1 MSAPTDKRIKLGRD
15 EAGRLLPGVMPA
27 AVAER
32 FGFSPVDRPPP
43 MLVRRGGRLENN
55 PCYRL
60 PPRPRPMLARRSDL
74 QPSPSPSPS
83 SSSSDS
89 EASSSDSDEHVTP
102 LRGRPYPMA
111 APHPSFLHT
120 YLEESRRSYI
130 ADSQPQQPQQQLQ
143 PQADD
148 DATTVCEDA
157 VSSPPV
163 KGEAVD
169 AGGNGMGSSTATH
182 ASRNNGISARQS
194 PAAFRI
200 AYPHG
205 RCPGLACH
213 GVCGGACRPEKSVRC
228 HCPSS
233 NEGQLPRLCVH
244 CKANAAI
251 RDRAVQRLERVQQ
264 RHHDQAIAAE

>member
-1 MSAPTDKRIKLGRD
+1 MLSDMSAPTDKRIVLGRD

-27 AVAER
+27 AVADR

-43 MLVRRGGRLENN
+43 MLVRRGGRLAPN
-55 PCYRL
+55 PRYRL
-60 PPRPRPMLARRSDL
+60 TPRPRPMLARRSDL
-74 QPSPSPSPS
+74 QPSP
-83 SSSSDS
+83 SSSDS

-120 YLEESRRSYI
+120 YLEESRRGYI
-130 ADSQPQQPQQQLQ
+130 AESPPPQQQQ
-143 PQADD
+143 AQADD
-148 DATTVCEDA
+148 DATTVCADA

-169 AGGNGMGSSTATH
+169 AVGKCSSSTMD
-182 ASRNNGISARQS
+182 ASRNNGISARQD

-205 RCPGLACH
+205 RCQGRGCL
-213 GVCGGACRPEKSVRC
+213 GVCGGRCRPEPSVLC
-228 HCPSS
+228 HCPAS
-233 NEGQLPRLCVH
+233 NEHPWPRLCVH
-244 CKANAAI
+244 CKEMADVRGRAA
-251 RDRAVQRLERVQQ
+251 DREERLQRLR
-264 RHHDQAIAAE
+264 QAIAAE

>member
-1 MSAPTDKRIKLGRD
+1 MSAPSEQSQQPQQPQR
-15 EAGRLLPGVMPA
+15 PA
-27 AVAER
+27 Q
-32 FGFSPVDRPPP
+32 
-43 MLVRRGGRLENN
+43 MLSRRGGRFVV
-55 PCYRL
+55 R
-60 PPRPRPMLARRSDL
+60 RPAQRGGRGRASHRVRAQLS
-74 QPSPSPSPS
+74 SSSS

-89 EASSSDSDEHVTP
+89 EASASDSDERVVP

-120 YLEESRRSYI
+120 YLEESRRGYI
-130 ADSQPQQPQQQLQ
+130 ADSPPPQQQQQ

-148 DATTVCEDA
+148 DATTVATDA

-169 AGGNGMGSSTATH
+169 AGGNGKGSSTATH
-182 ASRNNGISARQS
+182 AWRNNGISARQS

-205 RCPGLACH
+205 RCPGLGCH
-213 GVCGGACRPEKSVRC
+213 GVCGGECRPEPNVRC

-233 NEGQLPRLCVH
+233 NEGLLPRLCVH
-244 CKANAAI
+244 CKANDAI
-251 RDRAVQRLERVQQ
+251 RDRDVQRQESVQQ
-264 RHHDQAIAAE
+264 QRQAIAAE

>member
-1 MSAPTDKRIKLGRD
+1 MSAPSEQSQQPQQPQR
-15 EAGRLLPGVMPA
+15 PA
-27 AVAER
+27 Q
-32 FGFSPVDRPPP
+32 
-43 MLVRRGGRLENN
+43 MLSRRGGRFVV
-55 PCYRL
+55 R
-60 PPRPRPMLARRSDL
+60 RPAQRGGRGRPSQRVRAQLS
-74 QPSPSPSPS
+74 SSSS

-89 EASSSDSDEHVTP
+89 EASASDSDERVVP

-120 YLEESRRSYI
+120 YLEESRRGYI
-130 ADSQPQQPQQQLQ
+130 AESQPQQPQQQQ

-148 DATTVCEDA
+148 DATTVCADA

-169 AGGNGMGSSTATH
+169 AGGKSSSSTMD

-205 RCPGLACH
+205 RCPGLGCH
-213 GVCGGACRPEKSVRC
+213 GVCGGECRPEPNVRC

-233 NEGQLPRLCVH
+233 NEGLLPRLCVH
-244 CKANAAI
+244 CKANDAI
-251 RDRAVQRLERVQQ
+251 RDRDVQRQERVQQ
-264 RHHDQAIAAE
+264 RRQAIDAE